1 MSGSVGDKRAPVT
14 KAANEWRRHSA
25 LSRELR
31 GLIFGGP
38 VALSFIA
45 ALILSKSLPRATG
58 PWTAALWIGIVA
70 AVSLLTL
77 VVFERAARRL
87 LPLAALL
94 NVSLLFPDK
103 APARFAVA
111 RRTGTPRELRER
123 LEAARASG
131 KLDHAEH
138 LATVIELVL
147 ALSVHDRASRG
158 HSERVR
164 VFTDLLT
171 EELKLPEGDRARL
184 RWAALLHDVGKL
196 EVPSKLLN
204 KPGRPTE
211 DEWAVLHRHPEEGA
225 LLVAPLLPWLGKWG
239 AAVAEHHERFDGTGY
254 PHGLKG
260 EDISLAARI
269 VSVADVYEVMTAP
282 RPYKLPMSV
291 ADARAELIRVSG
303 TQLDPAIVRAFLNI
317 SVGRLWRTIGIGAWI
332 AQIPTLARLLSGIGT
347 WAGAGAATVG
357 AAGVVAV
364 GGILSLP
371 TPAPTNSGIVSL
383 APPGVVLDGPVQTR
397 PMPKGWATIPPSTP
411 APTATAKATPRP
423 APATPKPVAPP
434 PPKPT
439 PTPAPRPTP
448 APGNP
453 FSCAACNNH
462 SPFCT
467 SYCNNNNLM
476 WCTSF
481 CKGNN
486 NFACRSHC
494 FGNDDHFCRDYCVG
508 QNDPSCVTNCRTGQS
523 GPNLAAPLAV
533 SEMPGQCRS
542 GGPSS
547 ACTRSLVA
555 RAAGRP
561 LTVSRRPVRPLRS
574 VEPRPI

>member
-1 MSGSVGDKRAPVT
+1 MSGSAGDRRGVVT
-14 KAANEWRRHSA
+14 TPSNEWRRRPA
-25 LSRELR
+25 LSRGLR
-31 GLIFGGP
+31 GLIVGGP

-45 ALILSKSLPRATG
+45 ALILSRSLPRATG

-70 AVSLLTL
+70 VVSLLTL

-171 EELKLPEGDRARL
+171 EELQLPEGDRARL

-196 EVPSKLLN
+196 EVPATLLN

-211 DEWAVLHRHPEEGA
+211 DEWAILHRHPEEGA
-225 LLVAPLLPWLGKWG
+225 RLVAPLLPWLGTWG

-269 VSVADVYEVMTAP
+269 VSVADVYEVITAP

-291 ADARAELIRVSG
+291 ADARQELIRVAG

-332 AQIPTLARLLSGIGT
+332 AQIPTLARLLSGLGT

-357 AAGVVAV
+357 AVGVVAV

-371 TPAPTNSGIVSL
+371 TPAPTNNGLASL
-383 APPGVVLDGPVQTR
+383 GAPGVILDGPVQTR
-397 PMPKGWATIPPSTP
+397 PMPKGSATIPPSTA
-411 APTATAKATPRP
+411 APTATAQATPRSP
-423 APATPKPVAPP
+423 QPTPLPTAEPTP
-434 PPKPT
+434 RPT
-439 PTPAPRPTP
+439 PTPTPTPTPRPTP

-453 FSCAACNNH
+453 FSCAACTNH

-467 SYCNNNNLM
+467 SYCNNNGLI

-481 CKGNN
+481 CKGND
-486 NFACRSHC
+486 NFACTSHC
-494 FGNDDHFCRDYCVG
+494 FGNNDLFCRDYCVG
-508 QNDPSCVTNCRTGQS
+508 QNHPSCVANCRTSQS
-523 GPNLAAPLAV
+523 GPNFAAVVMVRIGA
-533 SEMPGQCRS
+533 GTTIGR
-542 GGPSS
+542 
-547 ACTRSLVA
+547 TRYL
-555 RAAGRP
+555 RA
-561 LTVSRRPVRPLRS
+561 
-574 VEPRPI
+574 RPIDQMSAVRVPYPTATSKTRVPQLL